1 MRGSRSLCVCRRV
14 AGQITGYEPKW
25 DFAHEFAEDE
35 EKFDSSTMDTSG
47 LERAVKGGEFEEKS
61 KTVPRD
67 QGGNNELLDL
77 MRGLAGRLERLGS
90 SQTELRKEVAHGVKA
105 GREMGDHP
113 RTPDRSPSMFESALG
128 RGPRMHLDS
137 LSETPEREAN
147 RRRYFNGDHDGYLRS
162 ISVDMVTQITY
173 DNPTVILELI
183 EFHAWVGWK

>member
-1 MRGSRSLCVCRRV
+1 M

-35 EKFDSSTMDTSG
+35 EKFDSSTVDKSG
-47 LERAVKGGEFEEKS
+47 LESAGKGGEFEEKS

-77 MRGLAGRLERLGS
+77 MRGLAGRLERPES

-105 GREMGDHP
+105 GREKGDHP

-147 RRRYFNGDHDGYLRS
+147 RRQYFNGDHDGYFVKHQRGYGDSNYLRR
-162 ISVDMVTQITY
+162 
-173 DNPTVILELI
+173 PTVILELI
-183 EFHAWVGWK
+183 EFHAWVRWK